1 MPEEPQQLPNPTD
14 FAEEAI
20 PFDDVVRNL
29 LAAKPVHRKAP
40 DPKAKPDEK
49 PNDP

>member
-1 MPEEPQQLPNPTD
+1 MPKEPQQPSSPTE

-20 PFDDVVRNL
+20 PFEDVVRSL